1 MKNLKELF
9 EIRKKLKKDKKL
21 VHSIVSKIGVFEI
34 CNFTLATGAR
44 IICADA
50 IEEVEE
56 VTKNADSLTIS
67 LANINKTR
75 FESQKSALESA
86 KQNNKPV
93 SLDIVGV
100 GISDF
105 RRNILNELFK
115 IKIPEVIKGNFTEI
129 ESLYKG
135 YKTIGI
141 DELENDS
148 NDIFYKKSVVKEL
161 SKKLNSVVLAT
172 GEVDIIS
179 NGEDVVTISNGND
192 FMPQIVATGCIL
204 NSIIGAYL
212 TELDPLN
219 AAIISV
225 LLFDISGEI
234 SKGSSPI
241 ERFIDMQGVFYNLD
255 YETVKDK
262 MRLEYEKI

>member
-9 EIRKKLKKDKKL
+9 ETREKLKEDKKL

-34 CNFTLATGAR
+34 CNFTLATGAK
-44 IICADA
+44 IICAEA

-67 LANINKTR
+67 LANINMTR

-86 KQNNKPV
+86 KRNNKPV
-93 SLDIVGV
+93 SIDVVGV
-100 GISDF
+100 GISDY

-115 IKIPEVIKGNFTEI
+115 IKVPEIIKGNFTEI
-129 ESLYKG
+129 ESLFKG

-141 DELENDS
+141 DELES
-148 NDIFYKKSVVKEL
+148 CKNDISYKKKVVKDL
-161 SKKLNSVVLAT
+161 SKKLNAVVLST

-179 NGEDVVTISNGND
+179 NGEDVITISNGSD

-219 AAIISV
+219 AAILSV

-241 ERFIDMQGVFYNLD
+241 ERFIDMQSVFYNLD
-255 YETVKDK
+255 YKTAKEK

>member
-9 EIRKKLKKDKKL
+9 ETREKLKKDKKL

-34 CNFTLATGAR
+34 CNFTLATGAK
-44 IICADA
+44 IICAEA

-67 LANINKTR
+67 LANINMTR

-86 KQNNKPV
+86 KRNNKPASIDV
-93 SLDIVGV
+93 VGV
-100 GISDF
+100 GISDY

-115 IKIPEVIKGNFTEI
+115 IKVPEIIKGNFTEI
-129 ESLYKG
+129 ESLFKG

-141 DELENDS
+141 DELES
-148 NDIFYKKSVVKEL
+148 CQNDISYKKKVVKDL
-161 SKKLNSVVLAT
+161 SKKLNAVVLST

-179 NGEDVVTISNGND
+179 NGEDVITISNGSD

-219 AAIISV
+219 AAILSV

-241 ERFIDMQGVFYNLD
+241 ERFIDMQSVFYNLD
-255 YETVKDK
+255 YKTAKEK
-262 MRLEYEKI
+262 MRLEHEKI

>member
-9 EIRKKLKKDKKL
+9 KTREKLKKDKKL

-34 CNFTLATGAR
+34 CNFTLATGAK
-44 IICADA
+44 IICAEA

-67 LANINKTR
+67 LANINTAR
-75 FESQKSALESA
+75 SKSLVASLLSA
-86 KQNNKPV
+86 KNNNKPV
-93 SLDIVGV
+93 SLDVVGV
-100 GISDF
+100 GISDY

-115 IKIPEVIKGNFTEI
+115 IKVPEVIKGNFTEI
-129 ESLYKG
+129 ESLFKG

-161 SKKLNSVVLAT
+161 SKKLNSIVLAT

-179 NGEDVVTISNGND
+179 NGEDVVTIFNGSD

-219 AAIISV
+219 AAILSV

-241 ERFIDMQGVFYNLD
+241 ERFIDMQSVFYNLD
-255 YETVKDK
+255 YKTAKEK

>member
-9 EIRKKLKKDKKL
+9 KTREKLKKDNKL

-34 CNFTLATGAR
+34 CNFTLATGAK
-44 IICADA
+44 IICAEA

-67 LANINKTR
+67 LANINMTR

-86 KQNNKPV
+86 KRNNKPV
-93 SLDIVGV
+93 SIDVVGV
-100 GISDF
+100 GISDY

-115 IKIPEVIKGNFTEI
+115 IKVPEIIKGNFTEI
-129 ESLYKG
+129 ESLFKG

-141 DELENDS
+141 DELES
-148 NDIFYKKSVVKEL
+148 CQNDISYKKKVVKDL
-161 SKKLNSVVLAT
+161 SKKLNAVVLST

-179 NGEDVVTISNGND
+179 NGEDVITISNGSD

-219 AAIISV
+219 AAILSV

-241 ERFIDMQGVFYNLD
+241 ERFIDMQSVFYNLD
-255 YETVKDK
+255 YKTAKEK
-262 MRLEYEKI
+262 MRLEHEKI

>member
-9 EIRKKLKKDKKL
+9 ETREKLKKDKKL

-34 CNFTLATGAR
+34 CNFTLATGAK
-44 IICADA
+44 IICAEA

-67 LANINKTR
+67 LANINMTR

-86 KQNNKPV
+86 KRNNKPV
-93 SLDIVGV
+93 SIDVVGV
-100 GISDF
+100 GISDY

-115 IKIPEVIKGNFTEI
+115 IKVPEVIKGNFTEI
-129 ESLYKG
+129 ESLFKG

-141 DELENDS
+141 DELES
-148 NDIFYKKSVVKEL
+148 CQNDISYKKKVVKDL
-161 SKKLNSVVLAT
+161 SKKLNAVVLST

-179 NGEDVVTISNGND
+179 NGEDVITISNGSD

-204 NSIIGAYL
+204 NSIIGTYL
-212 TELDPLN
+212 TELDPFN
-219 AAIISV
+219 AAILSV

-241 ERFIDMQGVFYNLD
+241 ERFIDMQSVFYNLD
-255 YETVKDK
+255 YKTAKEK

>member
-9 EIRKKLKKDKKL
+9 KTREKLKKDNKL

-34 CNFTLATGAR
+34 CNFTLATGAK
-44 IICADA
+44 IICAEA

-67 LANINKTR
+67 LANINMTR

-86 KQNNKPV
+86 KRNNKPV
-93 SLDIVGV
+93 SIDVVGV
-100 GISDF
+100 GISDY

-115 IKIPEVIKGNFTEI
+115 IKVPEVIKGNFTEI
-129 ESLYKG
+129 ESLFKG

-141 DELENDS
+141 DELES
-148 NDIFYKKSVVKEL
+148 CQNDISYKKKVVKDL
-161 SKKLNSVVLAT
+161 SKKLNAVVLST

-179 NGEDVVTISNGND
+179 NGEDVITISNGSD

-219 AAIISV
+219 AAILSV

-241 ERFIDMQGVFYNLD
+241 ERFIDMQSVFYNLD
-255 YETVKDK
+255 YKTAKEK
-262 MRLEYEKI
+262 MRLEHEKI

>member
-9 EIRKKLKKDKKL
+9 ETREKLKKDKKL

-34 CNFTLATGAR
+34 CNFTLATGAK
-44 IICADA
+44 IICAEA

-67 LANINKTR
+67 LANINMTR
-75 FESQKSALESA
+75 FESQKSALKST
-86 KQNNKPV
+86 KRNNKPV
-93 SLDIVGV
+93 SIDVVGV
-100 GISDF
+100 GISDY

-115 IKIPEVIKGNFTEI
+115 IKVPEVIKGNFTEI
-129 ESLYKG
+129 ESLFKG

-141 DELENDS
+141 DELENRQ
-148 NDIFYKKSVVKEL
+148 NDISYKKKVVKDL
-161 SKKLNSVVLAT
+161 SKKLNAVVLST

-179 NGEDVVTISNGND
+179 NGEDVITISNGSD

-212 TELDPLN
+212 TELDPFN
-219 AAIISV
+219 AAILSV

-241 ERFIDMQGVFYNLD
+241 ERFIDMQSVFYNLD
-255 YETVKDK
+255 YKTAKEK

>member
-9 EIRKKLKKDKKL
+9 ETREKLKKDKKL

-34 CNFTLATGAR
+34 CNFTLATGAK
-44 IICADA
+44 IICAEA

-67 LANINKTR
+67 LANINMTR

-86 KQNNKPV
+86 NRNNKPV
-93 SLDIVGV
+93 SIDVVGV
-100 GISDF
+100 GISDY

-115 IKIPEVIKGNFTEI
+115 IKVPEVIKGNFTEI
-129 ESLYKG
+129 ESLFKG

-141 DELENDS
+141 DELES
-148 NDIFYKKSVVKEL
+148 CQNDISYKKKVVKDL
-161 SKKLNSVVLAT
+161 SKKLNAVVLST

-179 NGEDVVTISNGND
+179 NGEDVITISNGSD

-219 AAIISV
+219 SAILSV

-241 ERFIDMQGVFYNLD
+241 ERFIDMQSVFYNLD
-255 YETVKDK
+255 YKTAKEK

>member
-9 EIRKKLKKDKKL
+9 ETREKLKKDKKL

-34 CNFTLATGAR
+34 CNFTLATGAK
-44 IICADA
+44 IICAEA

-67 LANINKTR
+67 LANINMTR

-86 KQNNKPV
+86 KRNNKPV
-93 SLDIVGV
+93 SIDVVGV
-100 GISDF
+100 GISDY

-115 IKIPEVIKGNFTEI
+115 IKVPEIIKGNFTEI
-129 ESLYKG
+129 ESLFKG

-141 DELENDS
+141 DELES
-148 NDIFYKKSVVKEL
+148 CQNDISYKKKVVKDL
-161 SKKLNSVVLAT
+161 SKKLNAVVLST

-179 NGEDVVTISNGND
+179 NGEDVITISNGSD

-219 AAIISV
+219 AAILSV

-241 ERFIDMQGVFYNLD
+241 ERFIDMQSVFYNLD
-255 YETVKDK
+255 YKTAKEK
-262 MRLEYEKI
+262 MRLEHEKI

>member
-9 EIRKKLKKDKKL
+9 ETREELKKDKKL

-34 CNFTLATGAR
+34 CNFTLATGAK
-44 IICADA
+44 IICAEA

-67 LANINKTR
+67 LANINMTR

-86 KQNNKPV
+86 KRNNKPV
-93 SLDIVGV
+93 SIDVVGV
-100 GISDF
+100 GISDY

-115 IKIPEVIKGNFTEI
+115 IKVPEVIKGNFTEI
-129 ESLYKG
+129 ESLFKG

-141 DELENDS
+141 DELES
-148 NDIFYKKSVVKEL
+148 CQNDISYKKKVVKDL
-161 SKKLNSVVLAT
+161 SKKLNAVVLST

-179 NGEDVVTISNGND
+179 NGEDVITISNGSD

-212 TELDPLN
+212 TELDPFN
-219 AAIISV
+219 AAILSV

-241 ERFIDMQGVFYNLD
+241 ERFIDMQSVFYNLD
-255 YETVKDK
+255 YKTAKEK

>member
-9 EIRKKLKKDKKL
+9 ETREKLKKDKKL

-34 CNFTLATGAR
+34 CNFTLATGAK
-44 IICADA
+44 IICAEA

-67 LANINKTR
+67 LANINMTR

-86 KQNNKPV
+86 KRNNKPV
-93 SLDIVGV
+93 SIDVVGV
-100 GISDF
+100 GISDY

-115 IKIPEVIKGNFTEI
+115 IKVPEVIKGNFTEI
-129 ESLYKG
+129 ESLFKG

-141 DELENDS
+141 DELES
-148 NDIFYKKSVVKEL
+148 CQNDISYKKKVVKDL
-161 SKKLNSVVLAT
+161 SKKLNAVVLST

-179 NGEDVVTISNGND
+179 NGEDVITISNGSV

-219 AAIISV
+219 ATILSV

-241 ERFIDMQGVFYNLD
+241 ERFIDMQSVFYNLD
-255 YETVKDK
+255 YKTAKEK